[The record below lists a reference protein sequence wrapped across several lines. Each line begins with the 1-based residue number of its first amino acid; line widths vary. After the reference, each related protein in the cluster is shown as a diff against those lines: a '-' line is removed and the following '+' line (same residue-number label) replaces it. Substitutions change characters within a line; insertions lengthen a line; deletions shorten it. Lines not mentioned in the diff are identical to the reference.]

1 MRRILIVLLLCL
13 SLLMFAGVADLPRL
27 SFEFVATLSV
37 DPFTT
42 SARIAKPQLPRLR
55 TAAARAPPACS

>member
-27 SFEFVATLSV
+27 SFEFAATLRV

-42 SARIAKPQLPRLR
+42 SRGKLP
-55 TAAARAPPACS
+55 